1 MNPTAQRKLGR
12 TDLAVTQFGFG
23 TAPFSGFRDT
33 IPEDAALATIQAAW
47 DGGVRMFDTS
57 PYYGYGRAELRL
69 GSVLRD
75 KPRDEFVLSTKIG
88 RVMHPLGRHGTPP
101 ADWRTGGLRFVPEF
115 DYSYDG
121 VHRSLEQSMLRLGM
135 DSIDIVFIHDVDFW
149 TTQDRDVLEQRF
161 IQAMDGAHKAL
172 VELRAQG
179 VIKAFGVGLNEADT
193 SARFVRAGDFDC
205 VLLAGRY
212 TLLEQGAL
220 SDFLPLCEQKGV
232 GVIIGGPLNSGILAT
247 GAREGARYNYQAP
260 PPEVSE
266 KVKKLSAVC
275 ARNNVELAAAA
286 LQFPLGHPAVTGI
299 IPGAMNAGE
308 VTGNLALFQ
317 KQLPPALWA
326 ELRSEGLLD
335 PDAPLPL
342 ANV

>member
-1 MNPTAQRKLGR
+1 MNPTAHRKLGR
-12 TDLAVTQFGFG
+12 SDLSVTQFGFG

-33 IPEDAALATIQAAW
+33 IPEDVATATIQAAW

-69 GSVLRD
+69 GAVLRD
-75 KPRDEFVLSTKIG
+75 KPRADFVLSTKIG
-88 RVMHPLGRHGTPP
+88 RVMHPLGRNGTPP

-135 DSIDIVFIHDVDFW
+135 DIIDIVFIHDVDFW
-149 TTQDRDVLEQRF
+149 TTQDRAVLETRF
-161 IQAMDGAHKAL
+161 SQAMDGAHKAL
-172 VELRAQG
+172 VELRAAG

-220 SDFLPLCEQKGV
+220 ADFLPLCEQKGV

-247 GAREGARYNYQAP
+247 GPTDRARYNYQP
-260 PPEVSE
+260 PPPDIAARVGAIA
-266 KVKKLSAVC
+266 AVC
-275 ARNNVELAAAA
+275 ARHNVELPAAA
-286 LQFPLGHPAVTGI
+286 LQFPLGHPAVAGI
-299 IPGAMNAGE
+299 IPGAMNTGE
-308 VTGNLALFQ
+308 VAGNLTLFR
-317 KQLPPALWA
+317 KPLPAALWA
-326 ELRSEGLLD
+326 DLRAEGLLD
-335 PDAPLPL
+335 PSAPVPLP
-342 ANV
+342 NT

>member
-1 MNPTAQRKLGR
+1 MDPTGLRKLGR
-12 TDLAVTQFGFG
+12 TDLSVTQYGFG

-33 IPEDAALATIQAAW
+33 IPEDVALATIQAAW

-69 GSVLRD
+69 GTVLRD
-75 KPRDEFVLSTKIG
+75 KPRDEYVLSTKIG
-88 RVMHPLGRHGTPP
+88 RVMHPLGRTGTPP
-101 ADWRTGGLRFVPEF
+101 EGWRTGGLRFVPEF

-121 VHRSLEQSMLRLGM
+121 VHRSLEQSMLRLGI
-135 DSIDIVFIHDVDFW
+135 DVIDIVFIHDVDFW
-149 TTQDRDVLEQRF
+149 TTQDRDVLETRF
-161 IQAMDGAHKAL
+161 KQAMEGAHKAL
-172 VELRAQG
+172 VELRAAG

-232 GVIIGGPLNSGILAT
+232 GVILGGPLNSGILAT
-247 GAREGARYNYQAP
+247 GAREGARYNYVAP
-260 PPEVSE
+260 PEAVVE
-266 KVKKLSAVC
+266 KVNRLSAVC
-275 ARNNVELAAAA
+275 ARHGVELPAAA
-286 LQFPLGHPAVTGI
+286 LQFPLGHPAITGI

-308 VTGNLALFQ
+308 VTGNMALFR

-326 ELRSEGLLD
+326 DLRQEGLLD
-335 PDAPLPL
+335 PAAPLPL

>member
-1 MNPTAQRKLGR
+1 MDPTGRRKLGR
-12 TDLAVTQFGFG
+12 NDLQISQFGFG
-23 TAPFSGFRDT
+23 TAPLSGFRDT
-33 IPEDAALATIQAAW
+33 IAEDVALATIQAAW

-69 GSVLRD
+69 GAVLRD

-88 RVMHPLGRHGTPP
+88 RVMHPLGRNGVPP
-101 ADWRTGGLRFVPEF
+101 EGWRTGGLRFVPEF

-149 TTQDRDVLEQRF
+149 TTQDRAVLEQRF
-161 IQAMDGAHKAL
+161 TQAMDGAHKAL

-247 GAREGARYNYQAP
+247 GAREGARYNYVAP

-266 KVKKLSAVC
+266 KVTRLSAVC
-275 ARNNVELAAAA
+275 ARHGVELPAAA

-299 IPGAMNAGE
+299 IPGAMNSGE
-308 VTGNLALFQ
+308 VTGNLGLFR
-317 KQLPPALWA
+317 KQLPAALWA
-326 ELRSEGLLD
+326 ELRAEGLLD
-335 PDAPLPL
+335 PAAPLPL
-342 ANV
+342 ANR

>member
-1 MNPTAQRKLGR
+1 MDPTARRKLGR
-12 TDLAVTQFGFG
+12 SDLSITQFGFG
-23 TAPFSGFRDT
+23 TAPFSGWRDT
-33 IPEDAALATIQAAW
+33 IPEDVALATIQAAW

-69 GSVLRD
+69 GTVLRD
-75 KPRDEFVLSTKIG
+75 KPREDYVLSTKIG
-88 RVMHPLGRHGTPP
+88 RVMRPIGRGATPP
-101 ADWRTGGLRFVPEF
+101 ADWRPGGLRFAPTY

-121 VHRSLEQSMLRLGM
+121 VHRSLEQSMLRMGI

-149 TTQDRDVLEQRF
+149 TTQDRDVLDQRF
-161 IQAMDGAHKAL
+161 KQAMEGAHKAL
-172 VELRAQG
+172 VELRAAG

-220 SDFLPLCEQKGV
+220 ADFLPLCEQKGV

-247 GAREGARYNYQAP
+247 GVREGARYDYKAP
-260 PPEVSE
+260 PAHVAE
-266 KVKKLSAVC
+266 KVTRLAAVC
-275 ARNNVELAAAA
+275 ARHNVELPAAA
-286 LQFPLGHPAVTGI
+286 LQFPLGHAAVAGV

-308 VTGNLALFQ
+308 VSGNLALFR
-317 KQLPPALWA
+317 KPLPAQLWA
-326 ELRSEGLLD
+326 DLRAEGLLD
-335 PDAPLPL
+335 AAAPVPQPN
-342 ANV
+342 A

>member
-1 MNPTAQRKLGR
+1 MDPTGLRKLGR
-12 TDLAVTQFGFG
+12 TDLSITQFGFG

-33 IPEDAALATIQAAW
+33 IPEDVALATIQAAW

-69 GSVLRD
+69 GTVLRD
-75 KPRDEFVLSTKIG
+75 KPRDEYVLSTKIG
-88 RVMHPLGRHGTPP
+88 RVMHPLGRNGTSPEG
-101 ADWRTGGLRFVPEF
+101 WRTGGLRFVPEF

-121 VHRSLEQSMLRLGM
+121 VHRSLEQSMLRLGI
-135 DSIDIVFIHDVDFW
+135 DVIDIVFIHDVDFW

-161 IQAMDGAHKAL
+161 TQAMDGAHKAL
-172 VELRAQG
+172 VELRAAG
-179 VIKAFGVGLNEADT
+179 VIKAFGVGLNESDT

-247 GAREGARYNYQAP
+247 GPKEGARYNYVAP
-260 PPEVSE
+260 PPEISERVSRIA
-266 KVKKLSAVC
+266 AVC
-275 ARNNVELAAAA
+275 ARHNVELPATA

-308 VTGNLALFQ
+308 VTGNLALFR
-317 KQLPPALWA
+317 KPLPPALWA
-326 ELRSEGLLD
+326 DLRSEGLLD
-335 PDAPLPL
+335 PAAPVPL
-342 ANV
+342 ANF

>member
-1 MNPTAQRKLGR
+1 MNPTATRKVGR
-12 TDLAVTQFGFG
+12 TDLSITQFGFG

-69 GSVLRD
+69 GTVLRD
-75 KPRDEFVLSTKIG
+75 KPREDYVLSTKIG
-88 RVMHPLGRHGTPP
+88 RVMSPLGRNGTPP
-101 ADWRTGGLRFVPEF
+101 EGWRTGGLRFVPEF

-121 VHRSLEQSMLRLGM
+121 VHRSLEQSMLRLGI
-135 DSIDIVFIHDVDFW
+135 DSVDIVFIHDVDFW
-149 TTQDRDVLEQRF
+149 TTQDREVLETRF
-161 IQAMDGAHKAL
+161 RQAMDGAHKAL
-172 VELRAQG
+172 VELRAAG

-220 SDFLPLCEQKGV
+220 ADFLPLCEQKGV

-247 GAREGARYNYQAP
+247 GPTDKARYNYVAP
-260 PPEVSE
+260 PPEIAERVGRIA
-266 KVKKLSAVC
+266 AVC
-275 ARNNVELAAAA
+275 ARHNVELPAAA
-286 LQFPLGHPAVTGI
+286 LQFPLGHPAVAGI
-299 IPGAMNAGE
+299 IPGAMNTGE
-308 VTGNLALFQ
+308 VTGNMALFR
-317 KQLPPALWA
+317 KPLPAQLWA
-326 ELRSEGLLD
+326 DLRAEGLLD
-335 PDAPLPL
+335 PAAPIPQPN
-342 ANV
+342 A